1 MDNYFSGD
9 RIYNW
14 IGQKGLG
21 ANMTCRRDRLL
32 PGVTCML
39 WRMSKIYSSIG
50 AWILLWNHTIAAL
63 ESMIEGEHWTEQW
76 MFVPYF

>member
-32 PGVTCML
+32 PGVPAKYWHKQMNDA
-39 WRMSKIYSSIG
+39 SKG
-50 AWILLWNHTIAAL
+50 TKVTRFFNLLLPI
-63 ESMIEGEHWTEQW
+63 
-76 MFVPYF
+76 